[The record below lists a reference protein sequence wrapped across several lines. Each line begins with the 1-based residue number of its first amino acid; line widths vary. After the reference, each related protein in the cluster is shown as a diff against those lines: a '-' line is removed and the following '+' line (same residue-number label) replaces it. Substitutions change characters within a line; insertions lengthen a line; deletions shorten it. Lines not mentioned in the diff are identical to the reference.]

1 MLKCAELS
9 KIYNDGVAA
18 LSNLTMRLTPG
29 LVYCLAGPNGSGK
42 TTTLRLLAALLHPT
56 SGTIHYNDAKI
67 DFNDL
72 AYKARIAYLPE
83 RCGFYHRFSGKWNLS
98 FYLSL
103 FNVKP
108 DQEAVSRYSRLLE
121 LEPYL
126 DKPVGVYSFGTK
138 QKLALLRTLALQP
151 AVFLL
156 DEPFNGLDI
165 ESQHNAKQ
173 ILRALR
179 DRNKI
184 ILISTHQ
191 ISAIEDI
198 LDDLIII
205 YKGKKILKMEMAEVR
220 KAIIDDP
227 KLQSITDFYLYHVK
241 GAGNENQ

>member
-1 MLKCAELS
+1 MLTCAELS
-9 KIYNDGVAA
+9 KIYNDDVVAVG
-18 LSNLTMRLTPG
+18 NLTMRLTPG

-42 TTTLRLLAALLHPT
+42 PTTLRLLAALLHPT
-56 SGTIHYNDAKI
+56 SGTIHYNDVKI

-72 AYKARIAYLPE
+72 AYKARVAYLPE
-83 RCGFYHRFSGKWNLS
+83 RCGFYHRFSGKWNLD
-98 FYLSL
+98 FYVSL
-103 FNVKP
+103 FDVKP
-108 DQEAVSRYSRLLE
+108 DQEELSHYSRLLE

-126 DKPVGVYSFGTK
+126 NKPVGVYSFGTK

-205 YKGKKILKMEMAEVR
+205 YKGKKILDMDMAEIR
-220 KAIIDDP
+220 KSIEVDP

-241 GAGNENQ
+241 GAGHENK

>member
-1 MLKCAELS
+1 MLEAKGLS
-9 KIYNDGVAA
+9 KKYGNGLVA
-18 LSNLTMRLTPG
+18 LSNLIFNLSSG
-29 LVYCLAGPNGSGK
+29 KISCLAGPNGSGK

-56 SGTIHYNDAKI
+56 SGTIHYNDVKI

-72 AYKARIAYLPE
+72 AYKARVAYLPE
-83 RCGFYHRFSGKWNLS
+83 RCGFYHRFSGKWNLD
-98 FYLSL
+98 FYVSL

-108 DQEAVSRYSRLLE
+108 DQEELSHYSRLLE

>member
-1 MLKCAELS
+1 MLEAEGLS
-9 KIYNDGVAA
+9 KKYGNGLLA
-18 LSNLTMRLTPG
+18 LSDLFFNLSSG
-29 LVYCLAGPNGSGK
+29 KISCLAGPNGSGK

-56 SGTIHYNDAKI
+56 SGTIHYNGAKI

-83 RCGFYHRFSGKWNLS
+83 RCGFYHRFSGKWNLD
-98 FYLSL
+98 FYVSL

-108 DQEAVSRYSRLLE
+108 DQEELSHYSRLLE

-126 DKPVGVYSFGTK
+126 NKPVGAYSFGTK

-151 AVFLL
+151 TVFLL

-173 ILRALR
+173 ILRALC
-179 DRNKI
+179 DQNKI

-198 LDDLIII
+198 LNDLIII
-205 YKGKKILKMEMAEVR
+205 YKGKKILDMDMAEVR
-220 KAIIDDP
+220 KAIKADP
-227 KLQSITDFYLYHVK
+227 ELQSITDFYLAHVK
-241 GAGNENQ
+241 GAQHENQ